1 MLGTSLVLVV
11 PYGVYKI
18 IGMFGLFFLVFKRN
32 RLVYLLIGLEM
43 LLMSAI
49 FMYRR
54 LLSGEG
60 VVLML
65 LFGVVRSISGILVLV
80 KVIRSYG
87 NDLVIE

>member
-1 MLGTSLVLVV
+1 
-11 PYGVYKI
+11 
-18 IGMFGLFFLVFKRN
+18 MFGLFFLVFKRN
-32 RLVYLLIGLEM
+32 RLAYLLIGLEM